1 MRYLIG
7 IAIGLVIV
15 FNWTT
20 IKSYFDKKIDEQSS
34 ASPASPQAQAIS
46 PAQEPAKKVV
56 DESGAKQDAFKEFK

>member
-15 FNWTT
+15 FNWSA

-34 ASPASPQAQAIS
+34 ASSVSPQAQVIS
-46 PAQEPAKKVV
+46 PPQEPVKKEA
-56 DESGAKQDAFKEFK
+56 DESSTKQDAFKEFK